1 MFAFSLPPSKR
12 LLIYQSQ
19 DFRTTETGVNAS
31 RVGARDVPPLQAEPA
46 VILQPPLTSQLL
58 QP

>member
-12 LLIYQSQ
+12 LLIQQSQ
-19 DFRTTETGVNAS
+19 DFRTTETGANAG
-31 RVGARDVPPLQAEPA
+31 REGVWDVPPFQAESA
-46 VILQPPLTSQLL
+46 LILQPPLTSLLL